1 MHKRGRDM
9 HSQKN
14 SEIRRDLTETR
25 CTLATQRPIYNTRK
39 ASLDRT
45 RGKIDA
51 SWPTRR
57 RWASSP
63 SASSSPDKIN
73 RGARPLSWCSE
84 PWKKAV
90 EIIDDNGGGVGVGL
104 RGRRRGGRDP

>member
-1 MHKRGRDM
+1 M

-14 SEIRRDLTETR
+14 SEIRRDLTEIR

-39 ASLDRT
+39 TALDRA

-57 RWASSP
+57 RWAIGRQVDNQDKRMTALSQAAAASIALFQRYCRFEAVSLQ
-63 SASSSPDKIN
+63 SAVANSENELI
-73 RGARPLSWCSE
+73 AR
-84 PWKKAV
+84 K
-90 EIIDDNGGGVGVGL
+90 
-104 RGRRRGGRDP
+104 